1 MQQPDLRQ
9 VGADK
14 PTTQLKNSLGLCL
27 HLEGFD
33 MVGLEAVTDL
43 KWSRQELACCPMST
57 AHTHSKINTYF
68 LQPYHVTHD
77 NTLLLVYL
85 INDPP
90 RMFTSKYNGHQVQKI
105 IFLIS
110 TPFYCL
116 PYFGCFID

>member
-43 KWSRQELACCPMST
+43 KWSQQELACCPMST

-68 LQPYHVTHD
+68 QLVQPRKIKNVSQDTK
-77 NTLLLVYL
+77 
-85 INDPP
+85 
-90 RMFTSKYNGHQVQKI
+90 KYK
-105 IFLIS
+105 
-110 TPFYCL
+110 
-116 PYFGCFID
+116 